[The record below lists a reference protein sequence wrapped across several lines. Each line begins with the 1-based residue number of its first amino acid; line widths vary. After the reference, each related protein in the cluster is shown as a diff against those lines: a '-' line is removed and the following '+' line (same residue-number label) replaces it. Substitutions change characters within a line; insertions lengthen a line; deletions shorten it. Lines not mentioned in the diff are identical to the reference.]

1 MLWFGGCRQ
10 SLKDAQPKPHH
21 HFQWQVCNWILYYKR
36 DLWGVPLSEL
46 LAKKEEVTQ
55 VTREGE
61 TPEQL
66 GNKMVY

>member
-1 MLWFGGCRQ
+1 M
-10 SLKDAQPKPHH
+10 
-21 HFQWQVCNWILYYKR
+21 CNWILYYKR

-46 LAKKEEVTQ
+46 LAKKEVVTQ

>member
-1 MLWFGGCRQ
+1 M
-10 SLKDAQPKPHH
+10 
-21 HFQWQVCNWILYYKR
+21 QVCNWILYYKR
-36 DLWGVPLSEL
+36 DLWGVPLEEL
-46 LAKKEEVTQ
+46 LKKKDEVTQ